1 MKVYESQVHRSHP
14 GAVHIYI
21 GEFFTN
27 SLQYNNANI
36 ANFVLALPFKIKKT
50 NEDYNLET

>member
-1 MKVYESQVHRSHP
+1 MKLRYIQCRSHP

-21 GEFFTN
+21 VKLFTN
-27 SLQYNNANI
+27 SLQYKNANI
-36 ANFVLALPFKIKKT
+36 ANFVLGLSFKIKKT